1 MPEIKFLDLTA
12 DNAFDFCSVLD
23 AVGMNDVVGAIKKE
37 EIIALQ
43 KEGKDTKSIGLVLAM
58 KMFAIVVHKL
68 SSAREPIYSFL
79 SGCAV
84 WANTNKAVTVDELRK
99 LKLSAFL
106 KLMADFFKKDDLSD
120 FFKDVAELMNMG
132 QNDLKNS

>member
-23 AVGMNDVVGAIKKE
+23 AVGLNDVVGAIKKE

-58 KMFAIVVHKL
+58 KMFGIIVHKL

-79 SGCAV
+79 AGCAV
-84 WANTNKAVTVDELRK
+84 WENTGKRVTVDEMRK

-106 KLMADFFKKDDLSD
+106 KLMKDFFKKDDLSD
-120 FFKDVAELMNMG
+120 FFKDVAELMNME
-132 QNDLKNS
+132 QDSLKNS